1 MQNCPKCGETVN
13 TVNKVCPYCGQSL
26 RSRPSNNKKRATRQN
41 NKTLNNKVRK
51 IIPWGI
57 ALFIII
63 LLIIIFFLLKNF
75 NSPEAQAD
83 LLINAIDNNDTQKV
97 SSVLSTQN
105 NNVDED
111 EATAYIKYIKEEVG
125 MKNFA
130 ESIHDKIS
138 KLNEGDSQVSNYV
151 TARNSEKVLK
161 ITKNGTRFFLFN
173 NMNFTAPTKE
183 AIVKP
188 KFDATYKFRSNDKQR
203 TVTADKN
210 QATSLG
216 KFIPGDYS
224 IEAKRETENGQFS
237 GELKFNFND
246 SNNETVDVN
255 QSFNE
260 AYLRFNLNGADNLD
274 KDTIKVKINDKS
286 FDYDNSKAYGP
297 YPKTKQIT
305 VKAVGEAK
313 KKEFS
318 SDETTIQTD
327 NLKDNTTVSI
337 NFDEEE
343 IDKYVK
349 KKEKEENSFRNK
361 ITNFFSDYTPALN
374 TAYTQNNFDMVS
386 EFVKKGS
393 SNYKATKNG
402 ISSNQ
407 YRFFQIPQISE
418 IVRLDDKFYVTGYA
432 LKRDGQYGE
441 VNYVLEGTSKGDDL
455 QVINYSE

>member
-83 LLINAIDNNDTQKV
+83 LLVNAIDNNDTQKV

-313 KKEFS
+313 KK
-318 SDETTIQTD
+318 
-327 NLKDNTTVSI
+327 NLVLTKRQ
-337 NFDEEE
+337 F
-343 IDKYVK
+343 KQ
-349 KKEKEENSFRNK
+349 
-361 ITNFFSDYTPALN
+361 IT
-374 TAYTQNNFDMVS
+374 
-386 EFVKKGS
+386 
-393 SNYKATKNG
+393 
-402 ISSNQ
+402 
-407 YRFFQIPQISE
+407 
-418 IVRLDDKFYVTGYA
+418 
-432 LKRDGQYGE
+432 
-441 VNYVLEGTSKGDDL
+441 
-455 QVINYSE
+455 